1 MFYGDV
7 FPGVSK
13 LVVSGRIGEAIEV
26 TRALYPGLLERDL
39 DLLFL
44 LKYRQFV
51 EMVNGS
57 DSEVHPTYHH
67 IYGFGE
73 VTILLVLL

>member
-1 MFYGDV
+1 M
-7 FPGVSK
+7 
-13 LVVSGRIGEAIEV
+13 SGRIGEAIEL
-26 TRALYPGLLERDL
+26 TRSLYPGLLERDL

-57 DSEVHPTYHH
+57 DSEVP
-67 IYGFGE
+67 
-73 VTILLVLL
+73 ILIHCLIFFM